1 MLFDPIHP
9 PAHLNALC
17 PRRRHRIHNRTRLRN
32 RTTDRPRNR
41 RTRRPLCN
49 QARASR
55 RDTTITQPKR
65 NMDAAGQTERNIE
78 LGRALVH
85 GEFNGAGGIVECVRG
100 HGVVVCV
107 FGTVGWEGSAWC
119 CGETRKTREEADVH
133 CNIEE
138 HAICL
143 SVAEALA
150 FGICFAE
157 RAAGC
162 EGVLRAAGFEVV
174 CWRALYVGYDT
185 AAGSGCRGSRGC

>member
-1 MLFDPIHP
+1 MCKGTWGCS
-9 PAHLNALC
+9 LC
-17 PRRRHRIHNRTRLRN
+17 FRYY
-32 RTTDRPRNR
+32 
-41 RTRRPLCN
+41 
-49 QARASR
+49 
-55 RDTTITQPKR
+55 
-65 NMDAAGQTERNIE
+65 
-78 LGRALVH
+78 
-85 GEFNGAGGIVECVRG
+85 
-100 HGVVVCV
+100 
-107 FGTVGWEGSAWC
+107 GWEGSAWC

-174 CWRALYVGYDT
+174 CWRRLDVCGDT
-185 AAGSGCRGSRGC
+185 AARRGCWCAVAESVMTRYAAVPGSSTYGERLDTRVDETKVDDGCTGVADDDGFTGAGDDDDDDDGLTGVGDEESEDVGVGVGVGVGLGVADG